1 MLSSPKSGPN
11 FTFLIVLVLILIVM
25 IAPIFMID
33 ISSVFF
39 GVISWILAFA
49 GLLGV
54 IFAVKFVTDSDSFWI
69 PLFITIFFLPFFFF
83 LVAPFA
89 FRLIT

>member
-11 FTFLIVLVLILIVM
+11 FTFLIVIILILIVM

-49 GLLGV
+49 GLLGLV
-54 IFAVKFVTDSDSFWI
+54 FAVKILTKSDSLLPSI
-69 PLFITIFFLPFFFF
+69 LIAVLFLPLGFFI
-83 LVAPFA
+83 VAQLTFG
-89 FRLIT
+89 LL